1 MRLIRYVCLP
11 IVLLLLSLPAYA
23 SLITFSSLGTF
34 TAAAPGLPV
43 ETFESGL
50 VAPGG
55 VTICTGP
62 LSSGAASPCFPL
74 SGLLPGVT
82 YSSITDPLMVVLGP
96 GVAGNTSK
104 VLGPNSFVST
114 FNLTFTS
121 ANAIGF
127 DVFPGPNAGSIVIS
141 LFNPA
146 DVALGSFTVP
156 GVVGGSFF
164 GVVSTSDL
172 VGRVNIASQA
182 PTPGELVD
190 NLRFGTVSA
199 VPEPSSLLLL
209 AVGVSAI
216 VCCRRKRIL
225 RG

>member
-1 MRLIRYVCLP
+1 MRYFRYVCLP
-11 IVLLLLSLPAYA
+11 IVLLLLSVPAYA

-34 TAAAPGLPV
+34 AAAAPGLPV

-50 VAPGG
+50 VAAGG
-55 VTICTGP
+55 VTSCIGP
-62 LSSGAASPCFPL
+62 LSSGAASSCFPL
-74 SGLLPGVT
+74 GGLLAGVT
-82 YSSITDPLMVVLGP
+82 YSSVTDPSMVVLGS
-96 GVAGNTSK
+96 GVAGNGSK
-104 VLGPNSFVST
+104 VLGPNIFAST
-114 FNLTFTS
+114 FDLTFTS

-127 DVFPGPNAGSIVIS
+127 DVFPGPVAGPIVIS
-141 LFNPA
+141 LFSPTN
-146 DVALGSFTVP
+146 VGLGSFTLS

-172 VGRVNIASQA
+172 IGRVNISSQA
-182 PTPGELVD
+182 APGGELVD

-209 AVGVSAI
+209 AVGGSAI
-216 VCCRRKRIL
+216 VFCRRKRIL